1 MELFLYTSIVLSI
14 LGIVLLVHGLVRR
27 AEPGVHDAY
36 HAVDREDRS
45 GPGERTHNQAR
56 DEYYQ
61 SGETV
66 AIAPPPVAVM
76 CEEVRD
82 EGDSGVDGA
91 LIADEN
97 DKPAEMAEETGTKRV
112 ESSPPGDAAS
122 GRAES
127 PVPEPRRGTAGSGS
141 MAVLFNDGAGL
152 VEMDGTVRIIDPTL
166 EKYRDLRRVG
176 SGLIDIVKD
185 GINFTIEKNLYR
197 FDYQKIENMRLG
209 ENYAAIF
216 LRNSPSVRLFIF
228 EKNDPFP
235 GTMYQSFRDFYSQV
249 R

>member
-1 MELFLYTSIVLSI
+1 MK
-14 LGIVLLVHGLVRR
+14 
-27 AEPGVHDAY
+27 
-36 HAVDREDRS
+36 
-45 GPGERTHNQAR
+45 
-56 DEYYQ
+56 
-61 SGETV
+61 
-66 AIAPPPVAVM
+66 
-76 CEEVRD
+76 D

-91 LIADEN
+91 IIADE
-97 DKPAEMAEETGTKRV
+97 DDTPAGMAEDAGTEHV
-112 ESSPPGDAAS
+112 ESPPREDAAS
-122 GRAES
+122 GREES
-127 PVPEPRRGTAGSGS
+127 SGHEPRRGIAGSGS
-141 MAVLFNDGAGL
+141 MAVLFHDGAGL

-176 SGLIDIVKD
+176 PGRIDIVKG

-216 LRNSPSVRLFIF
+216 LRNSPSVRVFIF

-235 GTMYQSFRDFYSQV
+235 GTMYQNYRDFYSQV

>member
-14 LGIVLLVHGLVRR
+14 LGLVLLVHGLVRR
-27 AEPGVHDAY
+27 TEPGVHGSY

-45 GPGERTHNQAR
+45 GLRETTPSQAR
-56 DEYYQ
+56 DEYFH
-61 SGETV
+61 SGESA
-66 AIAPPPVAVM
+66 AIAPPPAAAM
-76 CEEVRD
+76 REDVRD

-91 LIADEN
+91 IIAGEN
-97 DKPAEMAEETGTKRV
+97 DTPAEMEEEPGVKHV

-122 GRAES
+122 GREES
-127 PVPEPRRGTAGSGS
+127 PVLEPRRGVAGSGS

-166 EKYRDLRRVG
+166 EKYRDIRRVG
-176 SGLIDIVKD
+176 SGLIDIVKG

-235 GTMYQSFRDFYSQV
+235 GTMYQSYRDFYSQV